1 MALFKAGLFVR
12 GDVCVL
18 GRSGRGSGGGSFLE
32 AVWGEVFW
40 RPVGWR
46 VGGADNRVEGWVH

>member
-18 GRSGRGSGGGSFLE
+18 EREGVEGGGLFQKQFG
-32 AVWGEVFW
+32 VRCF
-40 RPVGWR
+40 
-46 VGGADNRVEGWVH
+46 GGQ

>member
-18 GRSGRGSGGGSFLE
+18 EREGVEGGGSFSE

-40 RPVGWR
+40 RPVGW
-46 VGGADNRVEGWVH
+46 GC